1 LTVSGRKVDAVP
13 ARIITRD
20 DILPMPE
27 YARVRDERR
36 RQIAEAKKDRRV
48 HVGPD
53 VTFYFENFET
63 MLHQV
68 HEMLAVEK
76 GGSAQVED
84 ELRAYNPL
92 VPQGRELVATMM
104 IEIEDARRRDR
115 VLRELG
121 GIENT
126 IAIEVGGETVKAV
139 PEGDIERTTADGKT
153 SSVHFVKFP
162 FTDGQVVGFRSAEIV
177 LSITHPQYDHTAAMP
192 ERVRVALARDFD

>member
-1 LTVSGRKVDAVP
+1 VSPRLM
-13 ARIITRD
+13 TRA
-20 DILPMPE
+20 DILPLQE
-27 YARVRDERR
+27 YAEVRDERR
-36 RQIAEAKKDRRV
+36 RRMAELKKDRRV

-76 GGSAQVED
+76 GGEAQIED

-92 VPQGRELVATMM
+92 IPGGRELVATMM
-104 IEIEDARRRDR
+104 IEIDDPRRRER

-126 IAIEVGGETVKAV
+126 VAFAVAGKTVAAV
-139 PEGDIERTTADGKT
+139 PEKDIERTTKDGKT
-153 SSVHFVKFP
+153 SSVHFLRFP
-162 FTDGQVVGFRSAEIV
+162 FTDAQVAAFRADGARVV
-177 LSITHPQYDHTAAMP
+177 LALSHPGYDHMAALP
-192 ERVRVALARDFD
+192 DPVRAALAQDFA